1 MEPLTA
7 RYYNQLPQAKG
18 GMMAQHTPGPWQV
31 TGPNIRSEDGAL
43 LFVQGNHFDSRYLA
57 DGEPDPIEQAANRRL
72 VAAAPELLAAAQDA
86 IGGWNNVIGHT
97 ELVEW
102 IETTI
107 QSLNAAIL
115 KAGPSGLEE
124 NHDN

>member
-1 MEPLTA
+1 MEQPLTA
-7 RYYNQLPQAKG
+7 RYYNQLPQSNG
-18 GMMAQHTPGPWQV
+18 GMMAQHTPGPWKI

-57 DGEPDPIEQAANRRL
+57 DGEPDPVEQAANRRL
-72 VAAAPELLAAAQDA
+72 VAAAPTLLAAAQNA
-86 IGGWNNVIGHT
+86 ITNWDNKM

-102 IETTI
+102 IETTME
-107 QSLNAAIL
+107 SLKAAIL
-115 KAGPSGLEE
+115 KTGPSGLEE

>member
-1 MEPLTA
+1 
-7 RYYNQLPQAKG
+7 
-18 GMMAQHTPGPWQV
+18 MAQHTPGPWQV

-107 QSLNAAIL
+107 QSLKAAIL

>member
-1 MEPLTA
+1 MTDLTA
-7 RYYNQLPQAKG
+7 RFYNQLPQSNG
-18 GMMAQHTPGPWQV
+18 GMMPQHTPGPWKI
-31 TGPNIRSEDGAL
+31 TGPNIRSEDGGL

-86 IGGWNNVIGHT
+86 ITNWNNKMEGNGEVLHIMQ
-97 ELVEW
+97 W

-115 KAGPSGLEE
+115 KTGPSGLEG
-124 NHDN
+124 

>member
-1 MEPLTA
+1 MMEPLTA

-18 GMMAQHTPGPWQV
+18 GMMPQHTPGPWKV

-43 LFVQGNHFDSRYLA
+43 LFVQANHFDSRYLA
-57 DGEPDPIEQAANRRL
+57 DGEPDPVEQAANRRL
-72 VAAAPELLAAAQDA
+72 VAAAPTLLAAAQNA
-86 IGGWNNVIGHT
+86 ITNWDNVVGHT

-107 QSLNAAIL
+107 QSLKAAIL
-115 KAGPSGLEE
+115 KTGPSGLEG
-124 NHDN
+124 

>member
-31 TGPNIRSEDGAL
+31 TGPNIRSEDGGL
-43 LFVQGNHFDSRYLA
+43 LFVQGNQFMD
-57 DGEPDPIEQAANRRL
+57 DDPDPVEQAANRRL

-107 QSLNAAIL
+107 QSLKAAIL